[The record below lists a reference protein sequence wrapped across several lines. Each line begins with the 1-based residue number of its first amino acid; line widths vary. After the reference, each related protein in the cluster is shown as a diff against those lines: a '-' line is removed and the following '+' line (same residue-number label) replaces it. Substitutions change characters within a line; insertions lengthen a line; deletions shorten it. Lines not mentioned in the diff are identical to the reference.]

1 MTDFDRKLL
10 EKANGFRRWA
20 YFKIDI
26 LVSIADTEECRRR
39 LLELRWELYNSVQE
53 TL

>member
-10 EKANGFRRWA
+10 EKASGFRRWD

-26 LVSIADTEECRRR
+26 LLTIADTEECRRR
-39 LLELRWELYNSVQE
+39 LLELRWELYDSVQE